1 MQTDQSGKV
10 YAAPPSAAL
19 PKGIMVDLRVDGF
32 TERVKTL
39 SDGSTKTIVDVTY
52 SMPGRGAYLSITTPV
67 EDVLCDLG
75 EIDPGNL
82 PQAVSYA
89 RQNIIRDAYEAWQA
103 KSGRTLQ
110 GTPLSQWGAVGPLE
124 RQILGS
130 AGFQTVEEVARA
142 SDSRMNKV
150 QLPNA
155 KGLRDLAQREMASGN
170 ATRLDMIDNDLR
182 AENQKLKGDMDE
194 LKAMVAQLLA
204 NATGTTGEEAKP
216 AKRAYNRRSVD
227 EVEAAE

>member
-1 MQTDQSGKV
+1 MQTDHSGKI

-39 SDGSTKTIVDVTY
+39 SDGTTKTVVDVTY
-52 SMPGRGAYLSITTPV
+52 GMPGRGAYLSITSPV
-67 EDVLCDLG
+67 DDILCDLG
-75 EIDPGNL
+75 DIDPGNL

-89 RQNIIRDAYEAWQA
+89 RQNIIREAYEAWLA
-103 KSGRTLQ
+103 KSGRPAH
-110 GTPLSQWGAVGPLE
+110 GTPLASWGAVGPLE

-130 AGFQTVEEVARA
+130 AGFQTVEEIARA

-170 ATRLDMIDNDLR
+170 ATRLTMVEADLTE
-182 AENQKLKGDMDE
+182 ENRKLKGDMNE